1 MATNVVK
8 DPSILD
14 KINILPQVQELG
26 AEHQLETYSAAL
38 LYHSTKYSV

>member
-1 MATNVVK
+1 
-8 DPSILD
+8 
-14 KINILPQVQELG
+14 LPQVQELG

>member
-1 MATNVVK
+1 MACNVVK

-14 KINILPQVQELG
+14 KVNILPQVQELG